1 MKPLSHWR
9 NWFAV
14 HLGINQDRKL
24 AVYFDLLRSVSLR
37 DASYWLQVLFS
48 AGIATLGLVLN
59 SPAVIIG
66 AMLISPL
73 MGSIL
78 ASGLAF
84 AAGDLVL
91 AIRAI
96 INLNLSCWVAIAF
109 ATLLISILPFK
120 ELTPEILA
128 RTKPNALD
136 LVIALF
142 SGALG
147 AIATCKEPK
156 GVVTSVPGVAIAVAL
171 MPPLCVV
178 GYGIGVSQSLDFSE
192 GMRVAGGG
200 GLLLLTNLSAITF
213 VAMLM
218 FLLLNIDTPYV
229 KEQVDQWHR
238 QDVESRRIQEMIER
252 FPISNRWEVIGSL
265 RSRILV
271 ILVPMLVLLIPLS
284 QSLGRLGKETEIQQ
298 RENKI
303 RQEATKLWRQDFSEQ
318 SDGDLRSYIDQLSS
332 QEQRG
337 ILTLRLTVFTSQF
350 YSDAE
355 QEVFKQRLGDRLSRS
370 SDTVRLQLVQI
381 PTASSEI
388 LTNLVKGEDSETRA
402 EQRPPTVTEV
412 QAEFIQTIDAVLQSL
427 TLPPPAHM
435 VRYNVLTNT
444 VDPLNIQIIYLSERD
459 IGADGQSLL
468 KTAVRERLNIPSAT
482 VTLKRLAE
490 NSPPIPLAPDQVEL
504 TTEQK
509 NNVATVGR
517 HLKRYPN
524 LNLQI
529 ISSLTAEDPASDVAP
544 ILPVNQEGFDIIT
557 AYLQTQWQIAANRIT
572 LIKSQ
577 TPDAS
582 SSVRLQLRLNEA
594 EKPSS

>member
-1 MKPLSHWR
+1 MKPISNWR
-9 NWFAV
+9 NWFAA

-24 AVYFDLLRSVSLR
+24 AVYFDLLRSVGLR

-96 INLNLSCWVAIAF
+96 VMLNLSCWVAILF
-109 ATLLISILPFK
+109 ATLLISVLPFK

-200 GLLLLTNLSAITF
+200 GLLLLTNLTAITF
-213 VAMLM
+213 VAMLV
-218 FLLLNIDTPYV
+218 FLLLNIDTPEV
-229 KEQVDQWHR
+229 KEQVKQWHR
-238 QDVESRRIQEMIER
+238 QDAESRRIQTLIER
-252 FPISNRWEVIGSL
+252 FPISNRWKVIGSL
-265 RSRILV
+265 RSRLLV
-271 ILVPMLVLLIPLS
+271 ILVPILILLVPLS
-284 QSLGRLGKETEIQQ
+284 QSLARLGQGVEVQR

-303 RQEATKLWRQDFSEQ
+303 RQVTTDLWRKGFSAQPNGEP
-318 SDGDLRSYIDQLSS
+318 RSYLDQLTS
-332 QEQRG
+332 QENKG
-337 ILTLRLTVFTSQF
+337 KLTLRLTVFTSQF
-350 YSDAE
+350 YSEAE
-355 QEVFKQRLGDRLSRS
+355 QQVFKQRLGDRLNQPTN
-370 SDTVRLQLVQI
+370 TVELQLVQI

-388 LTNLVKGEDSETRA
+388 LTNLVKGETTEPSQIET
-402 EQRPPTVTEV
+402 RPPTVAEA
-412 QAEFIQTIDAVLQSL
+412 QADFVQTIDTALQAL
-427 TLPPPAHM
+427 EVPPPAKLLGYD
-435 VRYNVLTNT
+435 VSTNPIA
-444 VDPLNIQIIYLSERD
+444 PLQLKLLYLSERD
-459 IGADGQSLL
+459 IETDGKTLL
-468 KTAVRERLNIPSAT
+468 ITSVRQRLNVPTAAVVLQRIAVQGPPLTFPLSQSRLMQPQTQGLASLGQ
-482 VTLKRLAE
+482 TL
-490 NSPPIPLAPDQVEL
+490 Q
-504 TTEQK
+504 
-509 NNVATVGR
+509 
-517 HLKRYPN
+517 RYPN
-524 LNLQI
+524 LKVQLASSPVPPTSAEGGNALQQQRNEAVRNYFI
-529 ISSLTAEDPASDVAP
+529 
-544 ILPVNQEGFDIIT
+544 
-557 AYLQTQWQIAANRIT
+557 TQWKISAERIT
-572 LIKSQ
+572 LIKG
-577 TPDAS
+577 TPPF
-582 SSVRLQLRLNEA
+582 
-594 EKPSS
+594 PSSQIRLKLYWDEP